1 MTEPVADA
9 AYILQ
14 TSSYH
19 GGKMM
24 SMFRNLVM
32 MMIFSAAVSVHAAG
46 AKLLTKSV
54 EETLEFAAKRSGR
67 PLAEGTKI
75 TLGREMLKITA
86 KHGDDVLP
94 LIRNGGLEVLEQ
106 GIRHGDDFWK
116 LCKAVPEASRSLALH
131 SDELLPLAKR
141 IGPDVLHLESKA
153 PGLAVRFAKEF
164 GDDGVRFVARKAPQ
178 DASQL
183 LGYASK
189 ADSPATKRLF
199 FETYQKSKNP
209 SAFLQALNWKNI
221 MAGGLST
228 AAIVSA
234 YKVSDGIQEGIKD
247 PKAAKQVVDTTLSPF
262 RYALYAL
269 FAILLIPLG
278 IKSVRWSIAAWKKS
292 KI

>member
-32 MMIFSAAVSVHAAG
+32 MMIFSVAVSVHAAG

-106 GIRHGDDFWK
+106 GIRHGDEFWK

-141 IGPDVLHLESKA
+141 IGLDVLHLESKA
-153 PGLAVRFAKEF
+153 PGLAVRFAQEF
-164 GDDGVRFVARKAPQ
+164 GDDGVRFVARRTPQ
-178 DASQL
+178 DVPQL
-183 LGYASK
+183 LGYAAK
-189 ADSPATKRLF
+189 ADSPATKALF
-199 FETYQKSKNP
+199 FEKYSGSKNP
-209 SAFLQALNWKNI
+209 SAFLKALDWKTI
-221 MAGGLST
+221 MAGGLTT
-228 AAIVSA
+228 AAIMSA
-234 YKVSDGIQEGIKD
+234 YKISNGIEEGLKD
-247 PKAAKQVVDTTLSPF
+247 PEAAKDVMNTTLSPL
-262 RYALYAL
+262 RYGLYAL
-269 FAILLIPLG
+269 LAILLIPLG
-278 IKSVRWSIAAWKKS
+278 IRSIRSCIASFGRKRQ
-292 KI
+292 